1 MTERPIDL
9 DVAREFSLANAAL
22 RDLAAG
28 DGTRWKEAV
37 GELHSQYGELPV
49 WVLLHEDDDLRQT
62 HAALCETLRP
72 HMERLAPL
80 QIVLL
85 YEVVV
90 GGEAFAARLSGNDA
104 VFSAASGG
112 DTRLTW
118 RAQPRG
124 LSTVF
129 RSRDCRRTT

>member
-9 DVAREFSLANAAL
+9 DVAREFSLANAPL

-28 DGTRWKEAV
+28 DGTHWKEAV

-49 WVLLHEDDDLRQT
+49 WVLLYEDGDLVQA
-62 HAALCETLRP
+62 HAALRETLRP
-72 HMERLAPL
+72 HMDRLAPL
-80 QIVLL
+80 QIVLF
-85 YEVVV
+85 YEVAI

-104 VFSAASGG
+104 ILSADAEDAS
-112 DTRLTW
+112 RLRWVPQT
-118 RAQPRG
+118 RG

-129 RSRDCRRTT
+129 RSRNSRREN